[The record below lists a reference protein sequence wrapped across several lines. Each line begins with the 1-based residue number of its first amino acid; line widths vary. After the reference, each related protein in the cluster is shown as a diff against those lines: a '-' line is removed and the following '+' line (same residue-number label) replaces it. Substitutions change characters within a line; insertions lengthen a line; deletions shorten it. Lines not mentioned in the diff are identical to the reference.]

1 MRIVETKVW
10 TISEHPNPD
19 ACYDWI
25 RNNWH
30 NLNEHSVY
38 EVVDS
43 LKKLQEIIGGE
54 LDYSISS
61 SPAPGEHISFKG
73 YDRDVLNELN
83 PNDYPL
89 TGICWDY
96 EVIAGLQEGYPHE
109 VLKALH
115 KDTEYSYT
123 DEALYDFCEAN
134 EYEFTEEGAVM

>member
-19 ACYDWI
+19 RCYDWI

-30 NLNEHSVY
+30 GLNEHSVY

-43 LKKLQEIIGGE
+43 LKKLKAIIGGE
-54 LDYSISS
+54 LDYSIGQ
-61 SPAPGEHISFKG
+61 SPDRGEHISLKG
-73 YDRDVLNELN
+73 YDRDALNELD

-96 EVIAGLQEGYPHE
+96 EVIEGFQEDDPHK
-109 VLKALH
+109 VLRALH

-123 DEALYDFCEAN
+123 DEALYDLCEAN